1 MIPEQYLEL
10 EHIYNA
16 TLAKGMRSLAVTSAN
31 SGEGV
36 SSVLASLANRNLYAD
51 RATLIVDF
59 NLFRPN
65 IRQRFSLPADTVSSS
80 NTAITPYDNKQLSNI
95 NIKQQLPP
103 PHLITHSKSQAPLA
117 VITPNPC
124 KTTLLQLRE
133 PGTIE
138 EMIECWKKDYDS
150 ILFDTSAI
158 NSANW
163 SNLPAPRA
171 AAASDGALLVIL
183 SGHTTET
190 MLATATK
197 KLTNAGA
204 VIVGCVMNDRDNPQ
218 LNYELIREANRIE
231 GRFPRLS
238 AWLKKKVR
246 NTPILNLEI

>member
-1 MIPEQYLEL
+1 MIPEQHLEL
-10 EHIYNA
+10 EYIYNA
-16 TLAKGMRSLAVTSAN
+16 TLAKGLRSLAVTSAN

-36 SSVLASLANRNLYAD
+36 SSILTSLAYRNLYAD

-65 IRQRFSLPADTVSSS
+65 IRQRFSLPSDTVSSS
-80 NTAITPYDNKQLSNI
+80 NTAITSLYGNKQLSDN
-95 NIKQQLPP
+95 KQQLPSP
-103 PHLITHSKSQAPLA
+103 QLIEHGKSQAPLA
-117 VITPNPC
+117 ILTPNPC
-124 KTTLLQLRE
+124 KTSLLQLRE

-163 SNLPAPRA
+163 SNLPAQRA
-171 AAASDGALLVIL
+171 AAASDGTLLVVL

-190 MLATATK
+190 MLATAAK
-197 KLTNAGA
+197 KLTDADA
-204 VIVGCVMNDRDNPQ
+204 VIVGCVLNDRDNPQ

-231 GRFPRLS
+231 GVFPRLS
-238 AWLKKKVR
+238 AWLKNKVH
-246 NTPILNLEI
+246 NTPIFNLEI

>member
-1 MIPEQYLEL
+1 MIPEQHLEL
-10 EHIYNA
+10 EYIYNA
-16 TLAKGMRSLAVTSAN
+16 TLAKGLRSLAVTSAN

-36 SSVLASLANRNLYAD
+36 SSVLTSLAYRNLYAG

-65 IRQRFSLPADTVSSS
+65 IRQQFLLPADAVSSS
-80 NTAITPYDNKQLSNI
+80 DMAITPYDNKPLS
-95 NIKQQLPP
+95 NIKQQLPSP
-103 PHLITHSKSQAPLA
+103 QLIEHGKSQAPLA

-124 KTTLLQLRE
+124 KASLLQLRE

-163 SNLPAPRA
+163 SNLPAQRA
-171 AAASDGALLVIL
+171 AAASDGTLLVIL
-183 SGHTTET
+183 SGHTTEA
-190 MLATATK
+190 MLATAAK

-204 VIVGCVMNDRDNPQ
+204 IIVGCVLNDRDNPQ
-218 LNYELIREANRIE
+218 LNYELIREADRIQR
-231 GRFPRLS
+231 RFPRLS
-238 AWLKKKVR
+238 AWLKEKVH
-246 NTPILNLEI
+246 NTPMLNLEI

>member
-1 MIPEQYLEL
+1 MIPEQHLEL
-10 EHIYNA
+10 EYIYNA
-16 TLAKGMRSLAVTSAN
+16 TLAKGLRSLAVTSAN

-36 SSVLASLANRNLYAD
+36 SAVLTSLAYRNLYAG
-51 RATLIVDF
+51 RSTLIVDF

-65 IRQRFSLPADTVSSS
+65 IRQQFSLPADTISSS
-80 NTAITPYDNKQLSNI
+80 DTAITTYDNKQLSNI
-95 NIKQQLPP
+95 KQQLPSP
-103 PHLITHSKSQAPLA
+103 QLIEHGKSQAPLA

-163 SNLPAPRA
+163 SNLPAQRA
-171 AAASDGALLVIL
+171 AAASDGTLLVIL

-190 MLATATK
+190 MLATAAK

-204 VIVGCVMNDRDNPQ
+204 VIVGCVLNDRDNPQ
-218 LNYELIREANRIE
+218 LNYELIREADRIE
-231 GRFPRLS
+231 RVFPRLS
-238 AWLKKKVR
+238 AWLKEKVH
-246 NTPILNLEI
+246 NTHMLNLEI